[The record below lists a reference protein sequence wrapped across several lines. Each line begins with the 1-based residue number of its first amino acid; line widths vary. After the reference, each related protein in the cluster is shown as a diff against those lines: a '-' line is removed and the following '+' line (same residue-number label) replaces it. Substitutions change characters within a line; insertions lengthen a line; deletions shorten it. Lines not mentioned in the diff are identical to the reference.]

1 MLSALHSH
9 TDLVSSVERF
19 EHRTSVVI
27 EQYKAVAMLV
37 DGTSL
42 HINEVWQSGQ
52 LKKYAYYWVS
62 PTGVVLQGW
71 DNAPHHP
78 AISTHPHHTHI
89 ESEVFESNVST
100 LEDVLAILSA
110 RLL

>member
-1 MLSALHSH
+1 MLAALHSH
-9 TDLVSSVERF
+9 TDLISSVERF
-19 EHRTSVVI
+19 EHRTSFAI
-27 EQYKAVAMLV
+27 EQYRAVARLV
-37 DGTSL
+37 DGTTL

-62 PTGVVLQGW
+62 PTGTVLQGW

-78 AISTHPHHTHI
+78 WITTHPHHTHI
-89 ESEVFESNVST
+89 ESEVFGSDVST
-100 LEDVLAILSA
+100 LQDVLAILTA